1 MALTDGDLQKIG
13 SLFQLRFAALEA
25 SMATNADVQQTG
37 SELLETIHSQ
47 TAHLAQAI
55 DESAQ
60 RYVRQEE
67 YARLQQRVE
76 ELEELLQSLGPPAV

>member
-13 SLFQLRFAALEA
+13 SLFQPRFAALEA
-25 SMATNADVQQTG
+25 TMATNGDVQQSK
-37 SELLETIHSQ
+37 SELLGAIHSQ

-55 DESAQ
+55 AESAQ
-60 RYVRQEE
+60 RSVRQEE
-67 YARLQQRVE
+67 YVRLQQRVE